1 MGLRVIQPGL
11 FTTVQDRGRPGYRSW
26 GVPEGGAFD
35 RDAAEMANAL
45 LGQDGRCATLEMTL
59 LGGHFEA
66 QVPLAIA
73 LAGAPMDA
81 AIVGPDGSR
90 RPLALPLCCTLGIS
104 ERLIVSGTSSGART
118 YLAVAGG
125 WQTPAILGS
134 RSSETPIAAGTVLPA
149 APSTTPTRHLGD
161 DGGGSWSDPTAEP
174 FRVLTGPDA
183 PEPPLLAE
191 WLASTF
197 RADPRCDR
205 VGLRLGG
212 PPLDVASPPD
222 RLSAPVAPG
231 AVQVAGG
238 GIHVLGVAGG
248 TMGGYPHVAHVI
260 SADISRLG
268 QVRPG
273 DQLRFQLVSR
283 EEARTADRRQR
294 SRKSER
300 LRLLAALA
308 GGLDRLET
316 RD

>member
-1 MGLRVIQPGL
+1 MALRIIRPGH

-35 RDAAEMANAL
+35 RDAADLANAL
-45 LGQDGRCATLEMTL
+45 LGNDERCATLEMTL

-66 QVPLAIA
+66 LVPLAIA
-73 LAGAPMDA
+73 LAGAPMNA
-81 AIVGPDGSR
+81 AILGPDGGR
-90 RPLALPLCCTLGIS
+90 RPLTLPLCCTLGAGDQ
-104 ERLIVSGTSSGART
+104 LIVAGTSSGART

-134 RSSETPIAAGTVLPA
+134 RSSETPLAAGTILA
-149 APSTTPTRHLGD
+149 AAASTTPTRHLAD
-161 DGGGSWSDPTAEP
+161 DGGSSTDPTAQP

-183 PEPPLLAE
+183 SDRSRLAE
-191 WLASTF
+191 WLASGF

-205 VGLRLGG
+205 VGLRLEG
-212 PPLDVASPPD
+212 PSLDLVSPPD

-238 GIHVLGVAGG
+238 GIHVIGVAGG

-260 SADISRLG
+260 AADLYRLG

-273 DQLRFQLVSR
+273 DRLRFQLVSR
-283 EEARTADRRQR
+283 DEARVLHLRQR
-294 SRKSER
+294 SHKSER
-300 LRLLAALA
+300 LRQLAALA
-308 GGLDRLET
+308 GGLDRPGT
-316 RD
+316 HD